1 VSRAETARAAL
12 RRPPTWK
19 ATLLVAL
26 HELRGSF
33 RDQQT
38 VLYAVLVPLFLYPL
52 IFWLLIQGSLV
63 VRGRSERT
71 EVQVGVAYEAGAEQR
86 GTLVE
91 ALSTRPGAQSA
102 AMEGA
107 ELERVE
113 PLQARGTLPEE
124 GARAWLSAAGPRV
137 PDAVLWIPA
146 EPGAPAQLFYD
157 STHRASRL
165 AKERV
170 TARLEPL
177 TQRLREDRARA
188 LGKSPLDLVPF
199 EVQEA
204 NVAPERD
211 LVAYALSFLLPML
224 LVVMC
229 VLGAF
234 FPAVDLTAGE
244 KERSTAETTLL
255 LPIPRLAVHQGKIL
269 AVCTAAVLATALN
282 LAALGLTAGHLMGM
296 LSESLGVGFSGLP
309 VLALVSVAPLALL
322 FAFFV
327 SAVLTGIASLAGSF
341 KEGQAMLGPVQLLF
355 IVPAMA
361 GAIPGVELSMGL
373 ACVPVVNVVLAFRA
387 LLQGKML
394 FAEYAVVALSL
405 CVYALVAVRL
415 AVRLLS
421 REGAPLASATV
432 PLWRV
437 LAQLRSPAGSR

>member
-1 VSRAETARAAL
+1 MNRTAPARAAA
-12 RRPPTWK
+12 RRLPLWK

-26 HELRGSF
+26 QELRGSF

-38 VLYAVLVPLFLYPL
+38 VVYAVLVPIFLYPL

-63 VRGRSERT
+63 IRGRAERT
-71 EVQVGVAYEAGAEQR
+71 EVRIGVAFEAGAEPR
-86 GTLVE
+86 AELVP
-91 ALSTRPGAQSA
+91 ALAARPGVAPSA
-102 AMEGA
+102 AASG

-113 PLQARGTLPEE
+113 PVQASGTLPEHA
-124 GARAWLSAAGPRV
+124 ARAWLASAGART
-137 PDAVLWIPA
+137 PDAVLWLPA
-146 EPGAPAQLFYD
+146 GEGEPARLFYD
-157 STHRASRL
+157 STRRRSRL

-170 TARLEPL
+170 SERLEPL
-177 TQRLREDRARA
+177 TRRLREDAARA
-188 LGKSPLDLVPF
+188 SGGSPLDLVPF

-269 AVCTAAVLATALN
+269 AVCAAAVLATALN

-296 LSESLGVGFSGLP
+296 LRESLGVGFSGLP
-309 VLALVSVAPLALL
+309 VLALLSVAPLALL

-341 KEGQAMLGPVQLLF
+341 KEGQAMLGPVQLIF

-405 CVYALVAVRL
+405 CVYALIAVRL

-421 REGAPLASATV
+421 REGAPLASETV

-437 LAQLRSPAGSR
+437 LAQLRSSGGSR

>member
-1 VSRAETARAAL
+1 MKRSRPARTAT

-19 ATLLVAL
+19 ATGIVAL
-26 HELRGSF
+26 QELRGSF

-52 IFWLLIQGSLV
+52 IFWLLIQASLV

-71 EVQVGVAYEAGAEQR
+71 DVRLGVAYEAGAEAR
-86 GTLVE
+86 SELVP
-91 ALSTRPGAQSA
+91 ALATRPGIQPGA
-102 AMEGA
+102 AA
-107 ELERVE
+107 SELERVE
-113 PLQARGTLPEE
+113 PVPASGTLTVEA
-124 GARAWLSAAGPRV
+124 ARNWLATAGPRT
-137 PDAVLWIPA
+137 PDAVLWLPAGQA
-146 EPGAPAQLFYD
+146 EPARLFYD
-157 STHRASRL
+157 STRRSSRL
-165 AKERV
+165 AAERAM
-170 TARLEPL
+170 ARLEPL
-177 TQRLREDRARA
+177 SRRLREDAARA
-188 LGKSPLDLVPF
+188 AGKSPLELVPF
-199 EVQEA
+199 EVHEA

-255 LPIPRLAVHQGKIL
+255 LPISRLAVHQGKIV
-269 AVCTAAVLATALN
+269 AVCAAAVLATALN

-296 LSESLGVGFSGLP
+296 LRESLGVGFSGLP
-309 VLALVSVAPLALL
+309 VLALLSVAPLALL

-373 ACVPVVNVVLAFRA
+373 ATIPVVNVVLAFRA

-405 CVYALVAVRL
+405 CVYALIAVRL

-421 REGAPLASATV
+421 REGAPLASETV

-437 LAQLRSPAGSR
+437 VSQLRAPGESR